1 MYHRWGNSVGCVPRK
16 IQPQLHQRRAD
27 ALEPSK
33 YIERKKSLV
42 EEMLAEV
49 EQIDERDKSNVPE
62 QYDLVNKTPGWRHV
76 TVSWI
81 CEVNLFQYMDTHGRG
96 LRIAFAEAEWL
107 SAVKK
112 LKKSRIFNAKQTCGN
127 LYDHLDFL
135 SDKAEKWWM
144 DLAVTCRK
152 C

>member
-1 MYHRWGNSVGCVPRK
+1 MFTELRAFQVPFRKIIFFDLETVIRPSPRELFQVHAPSGMYHRWGNSVGCVPRK

-96 LRIAFAEAEWL
+96 LRTAQQEMP
-107 SAVKK
+107 
-112 LKKSRIFNAKQTCGN
+112 Q
-127 LYDHLDFL
+127 D
-135 SDKAEKWWM
+135 
-144 DLAVTCRK
+144 
-152 C
+152 